1 MSTDRLIAAL
11 LLMVGLIHLL
21 PVSAALGGEWLVR
34 LYGLKPETPDLA
46 ILLRHRAVLF
56 AIVGGVLIAA
66 AFHPPWR
73 GPALVIGAVSVISF
87 LLIAALEGGG
97 SASIRRVVYADL
109 VALLA
114 LIAAA
119 VLLRLQPG

>member
-1 MSTDRLIAAL
+1 MAVL
-11 LLMVGLIHLL
+11 LVIVGLIHLI
-21 PVSAALGGEWLVR
+21 PVTAALGGEWLVR
-34 LYGLKPETPDLA
+34 LYGFRPESPDLS

-66 AFHPPWR
+66 AFHAPWR
-73 GPALVIGAVSVISF
+73 GLALVIGAVSVTSF
-87 LLIAALEGGG
+87 LVIAALEGGG

-119 VLLRLQPG
+119 ILLRLQPG